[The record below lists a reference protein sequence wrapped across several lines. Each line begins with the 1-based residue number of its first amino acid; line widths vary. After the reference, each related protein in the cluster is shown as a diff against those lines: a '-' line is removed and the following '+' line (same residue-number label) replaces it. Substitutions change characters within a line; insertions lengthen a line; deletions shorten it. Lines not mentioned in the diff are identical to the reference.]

1 MQTQTRDIW
10 HQVLWG
16 LTMSNIQSG
25 NQDRLHHWDF
35 SRALYLMLGI
45 PFHAAVIYSLAHE
58 WAVSSPDKSQ
68 VLTWLSNFLHTF
80 RMPGFF
86 LLAGFFSIMILD
98 RKGPVIW
105 LKSRLFRL
113 GVPLLCATLLIVPF
127 QIVVQ
132 SIALSVNG
140 TLPWADLST
149 HTAGQLTQFGE
160 PWISHLWFLWCLI
173 AYCAGLAMLHALVG
187 GTKLQAALHG
197 LVGLVMRN
205 RIVSLLGFAG
215 LCAATAYVQSVVVA
229 ASPYYGNAVI
239 NYNAYVLYFC
249 LGVVLFYSPKT
260 QDLLVKPGPKAL
272 CVGIVLAA
280 ISVVPYT
287 DLLGHTVKVIAGIT
301 GALLIVGYISNLA
314 VKHFNKPNAK
324 VRKLV
329 DASFT
334 IYLFHHPI
342 IFVLATLFLMVN
354 LPPIIEFAIIV
365 VAAGF
370 SSYAIHQLISK
381 SSILMVMVGSNAAS
395 GRKLPMAKATG

>member
-1 MQTQTRDIW
+1 
-10 HQVLWG
+10 
-16 LTMSNIQSG
+16 MSNVQSG

-68 VLTWLSNFLHTF
+68 VLTWFSDFLHTF

-98 RKGPVIW
+98 RKGPMTW

-113 GVPLLCATLLIVPF
+113 GVPLVSATLLIVPF

-132 SIALSVNG
+132 SVAQSVRG

-149 HTAGQLTQFGE
+149 YTIGQLTQFGE

-173 AYCAGLAMLHALVG
+173 AYCVGLAMLHALVG
-187 GTKLQAALHG
+187 GTRLRAALDG
-197 LVGLVMRN
+197 LVGCVMRN
-205 RIVSLLGFAG
+205 RIASLVGFTA
-215 LCAATAYVQSVVVA
+215 LCATTAYVQSVVVA

-249 LGVVLFYSPKT
+249 LGVMLFYSPKM

-272 CVGIVLAA
+272 CVGIVLAVL
-280 ISVVPYT
+280 SVVPYA
-287 DLLGHTVKVIAGIT
+287 DFLGHTLKVIAGIA

-314 VKHFNKPNAK
+314 VKHFNTPNAK

-342 IFVLATLFLMVN
+342 IIVLATLFLMVN
-354 LPPIIEFAIIV
+354 FPPIIEFAIIV

-381 SSILMVMVGSNAAS
+381 RPILMMMVGSNAAS
-395 GRKLPMAKATG
+395 GRKLPMAKATS

>member
-1 MQTQTRDIW
+1 
-10 HQVLWG
+10 
-16 LTMSNIQSG
+16 MSNVQSG

-68 VLTWLSNFLHTF
+68 VLTWFSDFLHTF

-98 RKGPVIW
+98 RKGPMTW

-113 GVPLLCATLLIVPF
+113 GVPLVSATLLIVPF

-132 SIALSVNG
+132 SVAQSVRG
-140 TLPWADLST
+140 TLPWADLSAYT
-149 HTAGQLTQFGE
+149 IGQLTQFGE

-173 AYCAGLAMLHALVG
+173 AYCVGLAMLHALVG
-187 GTKLQAALHG
+187 GTRLRAALDG
-197 LVGLVMRN
+197 LVGWVMRN
-205 RIVSLLGFAG
+205 RIASLVGFTA
-215 LCAATAYVQSVVVA
+215 LCTATAYVQSVVVA

-249 LGVVLFYSPKT
+249 LGVMLFYSPKM

-272 CVGIVLAA
+272 CVGIVLAVL
-280 ISVVPYT
+280 SVVPYA
-287 DLLGHTVKVIAGIT
+287 DLLGHTLKVIAGIA

-314 VKHFNKPNAK
+314 VKHFNTPNAK

-342 IFVLATLFLMVN
+342 IIVLATLFLMVN
-354 LPPIIEFAIIV
+354 FPPIIEFAIIV

-381 SSILMVMVGSNAAS
+381 SPILMMMVGSNAAS

>member
-1 MQTQTRDIW
+1 
-10 HQVLWG
+10 
-16 LTMSNIQSG
+16 MSNIQSG

-68 VLTWLSNFLHTF
+68 ALTWLSNFLHTF

-98 RKGPVIW
+98 RKGPMIW

-113 GVPLLCATLLIVPF
+113 GVPLLSATLLIVPF
-127 QIVVQ
+127 QIVIQ
-132 SIALSVNG
+132 SVALSVNG
-140 TLPWADLST
+140 RLPWADLS
-149 HTAGQLTQFGE
+149 AYAVGQLTQFGE

-173 AYCAGLAMLHALVG
+173 AYCIGLAMLHALVG
-187 GTKLQAALHG
+187 GTKLRATLDG
-197 LVGLVMRN
+197 LVSWVTRN
-205 RIVSLLGFAG
+205 RIASLAGFAG
-215 LCAATAYVQSVVVA
+215 LCAATAYAQSVIVA

-249 LGVVLFYSPKT
+249 LGVILFYSPKM
-260 QDLLVKPGPKAL
+260 QDLLVKPGLKAL
-272 CVGIVLAA
+272 CVGIVLVAL
-280 ISVVPYT
+280 SVVPYT
-287 DLLGHTVKVIAGIT
+287 DLLGHTLKVIAGIA
-301 GALLIVGYISNLA
+301 GALLIVGFISNMA
-314 VKHFNKPNAK
+314 VKHFNRPNAK
-324 VRKLV
+324 IRKLV

-342 IFVLATLFLMVN
+342 IFVLATLFLLVN

-365 VAAGF
+365 VAAGV

-381 SSILMVMVGSNAAS
+381 SSILTMMLGSNAA
-395 GRKLPMAKATG
+395 GRPSRPLVKVTG